1 MTDRAES
8 AKPASNVTLANS
20 TITAFYFY
28 GDGCSHCEK
37 VKPLI
42 EDLKVKYPDLDIR
55 MLEVYHNTTNQ
66 EMFARMSRQF
76 GISSPGV
83 PSLFMGTTA
92 MIGDTD
98 IKNRFETMILAE
110 RERIASCTST
120 TTETITPPDPT
131 CSPEALQLT
140 IPVVVASALVDSINP
155 CAFSVLIFL
164 LISIVAIENRRRI
177 LMVGG
182 VYIAAVF
189 MFYLFSGAGL
199 FSIVHLSG
207 FSAALSLLGATV
219 AIVLGLVNVIDVI
232 KNRNDFILGIPA
244 SKKEMIE
251 RYISRASLPAVFVL
265 GVLVGIFEL
274 PCTGGIYLAILGLMS
289 RSYTLMEGLPYLVLY
304 NIVFVLPLVLILI
317 LVAYGISPERANA
330 WRELHRRKLRLIVG
344 LSMIAVGALI
354 ISGWTG

>member
-1 MTDRAES
+1 
-8 AKPASNVTLANS
+8 
-20 TITAFYFY
+20 
-28 GDGCSHCEK
+28 
-37 VKPLI
+37 
-42 EDLKVKYPDLDIR
+42 

-66 EMFARMSRQF
+66 QMFERINRQF

-83 PSLFMGTTA
+83 PTLFIGTTA
-92 MIGDTD
+92 MVGDTD
-98 IKNRFETMILAE
+98 IKNRFEPTILAE
-110 RERIASCTST
+110 RERLASCTST
-120 TTETITPPDPT
+120 TPGTIIPPDPT
-131 CSPEALQLT
+131 CTPATLQLT
-140 IPVVVASALVDSINP
+140 IPVVIASALVDSINP

-164 LISIVAIENRRRI
+164 LVSIVTIENRRRI

-189 MFYLFSGAGL
+189 LFYLFSGAGL
-199 FSIVHLSG
+199 FSIVHMSG

-219 AIVLGLVNVIDVI
+219 AIVLGLVNIIDVI
-232 KNRNDFILGIPA
+232 KNKNDFLLGIPA

-251 RYISRASLPAVFVL
+251 RYINRASLPAVFML

-304 NIVFVLPLVLILI
+304 NIVFIVPLVLIL
-317 LVAYGISPERANA
+317 LMVAYGISPERANT
-330 WRELHRRKLRLIVG
+330 WRVLHRRKLRLIVG
-344 LSMIAVGALI
+344 LAMIAIGVII

>member
-1 MTDRAES
+1 M
-8 AKPASNVTLANS
+8 V
-20 TITAFYFY
+20 
-28 GDGCSHCEK
+28 
-37 VKPLI
+37 
-42 EDLKVKYPDLDIR
+42 
-55 MLEVYHNTTNQ
+55 
-66 EMFARMSRQF
+66 
-76 GISSPGV
+76 
-83 PSLFMGTTA
+83 
-92 MIGDTD
+92 GDTD
-98 IKNRFETMILAE
+98 IKNRFEPTILAE

-120 TTETITPPDPT
+120 TTGTIIPPDPT
-131 CSPEALQLT
+131 CSPATLQLT

-164 LISIVAIENRRRI
+164 LISIVTIENRRRI
-177 LMVGG
+177 LMVGS

-219 AIVLGLVNVIDVI
+219 AIVLGLVNIIDVI
-232 KNRNDFILGIPA
+232 KNKNDFLLGIPG

-330 WRELHRRKLRLIVG
+330 WRVLHRRKLRLIVG
-344 LSMIAVGALI
+344 LAMIAIGVMI